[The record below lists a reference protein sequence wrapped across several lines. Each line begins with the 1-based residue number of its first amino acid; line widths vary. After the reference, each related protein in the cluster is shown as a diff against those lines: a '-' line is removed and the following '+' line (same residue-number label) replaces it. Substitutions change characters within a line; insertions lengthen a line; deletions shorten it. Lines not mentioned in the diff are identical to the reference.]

1 MIMNPELISPDLP
14 PEAALAE
21 AVVLQAVDDWRAAAE
36 ILSRRP
42 DHALASARLRDAERF
57 FLSRWF
63 RALTDMDGAA
73 LLDRL
78 RREEQAR
85 RRAVPDAEFLSR
97 RRRARRRK

>member
-1 MIMNPELISPDLP
+1 MDLELISPDLP

-21 AVVLQAVDDWRAAAE
+21 AIVLQAVDDWRTAAE

-42 DHALASARLRDAERF
+42 DHSLASARLRDAERF

-63 RALTDMDGAA
+63 RVLTDMDGAA

-78 RREEQAR
+78 RREELIR
-85 RRAVPDAEFLSR
+85 RQTIPDAEFISRRHRRSR
-97 RRRARRRK
+97 RRK